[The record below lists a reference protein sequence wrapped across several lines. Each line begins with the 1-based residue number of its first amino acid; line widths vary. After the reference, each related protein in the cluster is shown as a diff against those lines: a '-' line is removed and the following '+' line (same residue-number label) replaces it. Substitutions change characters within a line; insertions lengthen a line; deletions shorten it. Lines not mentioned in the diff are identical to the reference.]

1 MIKAYKILVLLV
13 GFSLISCGSGDK
25 IGIEGKIDNY
35 DPNSPIKQV
44 YLFQLQGQQLVA
56 KDTALIQENGVFK
69 IKTNNLPVDLY
80 TVGTSIKNSVL
91 VYIENEE
98 KQQLTIHD
106 NTAWGFNYLIEGN
119 ESSNKIHDFV
129 EIVNERVNL
138 GQTYNKKM
146 SELDFNDTTRL
157 NQLRNEFEKELNN
170 IKDKRNQFI
179 EDHLTS
185 PALYVTINEINP
197 NQEFPLLKKVV
208 NEGLAKSIPQS
219 DFYKTTKQSIDQFEH
234 QKQEQERL
242 ANLLKPGTPAP
253 ELSFPSPDGSI
264 ISLSSLKGKTV
275 LIDFWASWCKP
286 CRIENPRVVRL
297 YNKYQKSGF
306 DIYSFSLDKDK
317 SRWVNAI
324 QQDGLIWK
332 NHTSDLRGW
341 QTAAIPLYGFNAIPF
356 TVLIDKDGNVIA
368 KNLRGPALEEKLK
381 SLFGY

>member
-1 MIKAYKILVLLV
+1 MIKIYKILLFFVGISLV
-13 GFSLISCGSGDK
+13 SCGSGDK
-25 IGIEGKIDNY
+25 FGIEGKIDNY

-80 TVGTSIKNSVL
+80 TVGTSIKNSVM
-91 VYIENEE
+91 VYIENKN

-106 NTAWGFNYLIEGN
+106 NTAWGFNYSINGN
-119 ESSNKIHDFV
+119 EASNKVHDFV
-129 EIVNERVNL
+129 EIVNERINL

-146 SELDFNDTTRL
+146 TDLDFNDTIKL
-157 NQLRNEFEKELNN
+157 NQLRNEFESELNK
-170 IKDKRNQFI
+170 IKNKRNQFI
-179 EDHLTS
+179 EENLNS

-219 DFYKTTKQSIDQFEH
+219 DFYKITKQSIDQFEQ

-253 ELSFPSPDGSI
+253 ELSFPSPNGNM
-264 ISLSSLKGKTV
+264 ISLSSLKGKIV
-275 LIDFWASWCKP
+275 LVDFWASWCRP

-324 QQDGLIWK
+324 EQDGLIWK

-356 TVLIDKDGNVIA
+356 TVLIDKEGNVVA